1 METTTTLGVTYPEEL
16 IDNEHTIGNVLSTSS
31 THDKPV
37 PFRNFSKIRRTTTPV
52 EINHQTLMREFN
64 VYANIEGK
72 NIGTTSDEIEAMLE
86 NIRPTLPCGYELSFE
101 GEVSIIK
108 QSFNSGNPARFLIIT
123 PVFRSFRQLLIIIF
137 TFPLGIIGVAA
148 LIWITDTNLNI
159 QFIMGII
166 MMVGISVSYGNS
178 LVDWI
183 NSLVSEGQS
192 TSDAIINGSLDCF
205 RPLLRQHLPPFSAY
219 FRLLGLQPE
228 EEQTIHLQLRQSEE
242 RLWPHCSR
250 LTSFQYSI
258 L

>member
-1 METTTTLGVTYPEEL
+1 MPP
-16 IDNEHTIGNVLSTSS
+16 IDWINEYSQKILFQPPNPDRSGRRHEHHRFGLFFQKGSTRAS
-31 THDKPV
+31 
-37 PFRNFSKIRRTTTPV
+37 
-52 EINHQTLMREFN
+52 
-64 VYANIEGK
+64 
-72 NIGTTSDEIEAMLE
+72 
-86 NIRPTLPCGYELSFE
+86 ELSGARHSPLYRYDLRRIDQKKE
-101 GEVSIIK
+101 GGLVRPPCSW
-108 QSFNSGNPARFLIIT
+108 NSGNPARFLIIT